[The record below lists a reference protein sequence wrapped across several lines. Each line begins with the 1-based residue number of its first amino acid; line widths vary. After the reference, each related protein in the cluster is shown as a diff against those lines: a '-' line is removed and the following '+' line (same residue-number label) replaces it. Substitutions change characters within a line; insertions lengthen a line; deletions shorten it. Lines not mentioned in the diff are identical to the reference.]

1 MLANVR
7 GCPSLVGGRPAKS
20 VVSNGRVGSNPTP
33 RAKNLIREDAV
44 ICTDFD
50 KRVIRTE
57 AMFYQLS
64 DFADLHS

>member
-1 MLANVR
+1 
-7 GCPSLVGGRPAKS
+7 
-20 VVSNGRVGSNPTP
+20 
-33 RAKNLIREDAV
+33 LIREDAV

-57 AMFYQLS
+57 SMFYQLS